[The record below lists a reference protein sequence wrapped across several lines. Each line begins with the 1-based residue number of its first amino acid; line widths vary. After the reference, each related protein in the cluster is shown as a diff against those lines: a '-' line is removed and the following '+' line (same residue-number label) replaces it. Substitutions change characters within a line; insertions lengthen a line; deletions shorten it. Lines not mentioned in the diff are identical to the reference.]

1 MTKTPKTK
9 EVNKFKTLV
18 LFDAHAIL
26 HRAYH
31 AMPDFSTSGGQPSG
45 GLYGLATML
54 MKIINE
60 LKPDYMAACY
70 DREEETFRKQVYKDY
85 KGTRRETDD
94 ALVAQMERSREIFA
108 AFHIPV
114 YDYAG
119 FEADDIIGT
128 IVEQTK
134 DNKDLRV
141 VIASGDMDTLQLV
154 EGDKVT
160 VYTLKKGINDTITY
174 NEKGVVERFGFKP
187 ILLPDYKGLRGD
199 PSDNIIGVPGIGDK
213 TASELVQKFGSIEAI
228 YKKIKKSEQD
238 FKDAGVKVRMIELL
252 KEYEDEA
259 LFSKTLATI
268 RRDAPIKYEVP
279 SQTWREAYTPEGA
292 EKIFTELEFKSLIT
306 RAKNLLT
313 EVSGKAAVNEEGQI
327 VERER
332 EEVLP
337 KDLAIAAWLL
347 NSSLTNPTVGEVE
360 NLVKA
365 KDLTEARDKIFKEL
379 KEKNLT
385 KVYEEIELPLVPII
399 EAAET
404 RGILINIPYLQ
415 SLSKEYQAKADALVE
430 KVYKLAGR
438 EFNLNSPKQL
448 AEVLFDE
455 LKLNVKGLKK
465 TAGGARST
473 RESELLKLAEQ
484 HEVVKLILDY
494 RELQKLLST
503 YIDTIPKLV
512 DQRHRLH
519 THLHQTGS
527 TTGRMSSSNP
537 SLQNIPAREGLG
549 MKIREAFMA
558 TPGYEFVAADYSQ
571 IELRVLAILA
581 KEEALIQIFKEGKD
595 VHSSVA
601 SLVFGVP
608 EAEVTKDM
616 RRKAKVINFGIIY
629 GMGVNALKINLGST
643 REEAQTFYN
652 NYFATFPQIKKYFET
667 VINDA
672 TRKGYT
678 ETYFG
683 RRRYFPELKSKLP
696 FMRAAGERMAMNA
709 PIQGTATADII
720 KIAISKVDQSLRAAN
735 LIDRAHLVL
744 QIHDELIYEVE
755 EAMVKRVQPIIKE
768 AMEGV
773 LNEDVPIIA
782 NLSTGTTW
790 AELK

>member
-1 MTKTPKTK
+1 MKSATK
-9 EVNKFKTLV
+9 NNQNIKTLV

-31 AMPDFSTSGGQPSG
+31 AMPDFATSTGQPSG

-70 DREEETFRKQVYKDY
+70 DRAEETFRKQVYKEY
-85 KGTRRETDD
+85 KGTRAKTDD
-94 ALVAQMERSREIFA
+94 ELVAQMERSREIFA

-114 YDYAG
+114 YDHAG

-134 DNKDLRV
+134 DNPNLRV

-154 EGDKVT
+154 LNDKVV
-160 VYTLKKGINDTITY
+160 VYTLKKGINDTILY
-174 NEKGVVERFGFKP
+174 NEAAVKERFGFKP
-187 ILLPDYKGLRGD
+187 TLLPDYKGLRGD

-213 TASELVQKFGSIEAI
+213 TASELIQKFGSIESL
-228 YKKIKKSEQD
+228 YKKLKKNEQD
-238 FKDAGVKVRMIELL
+238 LKEAGVKVRMIELL
-252 KEYEDEA
+252 KDNEDEA
-259 LFSKTLATI
+259 IFSKTLATI
-268 RRDAPIKYEVP
+268 RRDAPIKFNLP
-279 SQTWREAYTPEGA
+279 SQVWLDTYTPAAA

-306 RAKNLLT
+306 RAKNLLNEIAGKKSEIGAEELEKPEPK
-313 EVSGKAAVNEEGQI
+313 EV
-327 VERER
+327 
-332 EEVLP
+332 P
-337 KDLAIAAWLL
+337 KELALAAWLL
-347 NSSLTNPTVGEVE
+347 DSSLNNPTPDDINRLGGENKILQRLKTE
-360 NLVKA
+360 NL
-365 KDLTEARDKIFKEL
+365 
-379 KEKNLT
+379 NQ
-385 KVYEEIELPLVPII
+385 VYEEIELPLIPII
-399 EAAET
+399 AAAEE

-415 SLSKEYQAKADALVE
+415 SLAKEYRDKADELVK

-448 AEVLFDE
+448 GEVLFDE

-484 HEVVKLILDY
+484 HEIVKFILDY

-503 YIDTIPKLV
+503 YIEAIPKLV

-519 THLHQTGS
+519 THLHQAGS
-527 TTGRMSSSNP
+527 TTGRMSSTNP
-537 SLQNIPAREGLG
+537 NLQNIPAREGLG

-581 KEEALIQIFKEGKD
+581 KEEALIKIFKEGKD
-595 VHSSVA
+595 VHAAVA
-601 SLVFGVP
+601 SLVFGVA
-608 EAEVTKDM
+608 ENEVTKDM
-616 RRKAKVINFGIIY
+616 RRQAKVINFGIIY
-629 GMGVNALKINLGST
+629 GMGVNALKVNLGST
-643 REEAQTFYN
+643 REEAQKFYD
-652 NYFATFPQIKKYFET
+652 NYFATFPQIQKYFDT
-667 VINDA
+667 VISEA

-683 RRRYFPELKSKLP
+683 RRRYYPELKSKLP
-696 FMRAAGERMAMNA
+696 FMRAAAERMAMNA
-709 PIQGTATADII
+709 PLQGTAADLVKLAMI
-720 KIAISKVDQSLRAAN
+720 KADAALRAAN
-735 LIDRAHLVL
+735 LIDRAHFIL

-755 EAMVKRVQPIIKE
+755 EAMVKRVEPIIKQ
-768 AMEGV
+768 AMESV
-773 LNEDVPIIA
+773 LDEVAPIVA
-782 NLSTGTTW
+782 NVSTGTTW

>member
-1 MTKTPKTK
+1 MKSATK
-9 EVNKFKTLV
+9 NNQNIKTLV

-31 AMPDFSTSGGQPSG
+31 AMPDFATSTGQPSG

-70 DREEETFRKQVYKDY
+70 DRAEETFRKQVYKEY
-85 KGTRRETDD
+85 KGTRAKTDD
-94 ALVAQMERSREIFA
+94 ELVAQMERSREIFA

-114 YDYAG
+114 YDHAG

-134 DNKDLRV
+134 DNPNLKV

-154 EGDKVT
+154 EGDKVV
-160 VYTLKKGINDTITY
+160 VYTLKKGINDTILY
-174 NEKGVVERFGFKP
+174 NEAAVKERFGFKP
-187 ILLPDYKGLRGD
+187 ALLPDYKGLRGD

-213 TASELVQKFGSIEAI
+213 TASELVQKFGSIESL
-228 YKKIKKSEQD
+228 YKKLKKNEQD
-238 FKDAGVKVRMIELL
+238 LKEVGVKVRMIELL
-252 KEYEDEA
+252 KDNEDEA
-259 LFSKTLATI
+259 IFSKTLATI
-268 RRDAPIKYEVP
+268 RRDAPIKFNLP
-279 SQTWREAYTPEGA
+279 SQVWLDTYTPAAA

-306 RAKNLLT
+306 RAKNLLNEIAGKKS
-313 EVSGKAAVNEEGQI
+313 EVEAGELEKPEI
-327 VERER
+327 K
-332 EEVLP
+332 EVP
-337 KDLAIAAWLL
+337 KELALAAWLL
-347 NSSLTNPTVGEVE
+347 DSSLNNPTTDDINRLGGEA
-360 NLVKA
+360 NILKRLKA
-365 KDLTEARDKIFKEL
+365 ESLTQ
-379 KEKNLT
+379 
-385 KVYEEIELPLVPII
+385 VYEEIELPLIPII
-399 EAAET
+399 AAAEE

-415 SLSKEYQAKADALVE
+415 SLAKEYRDKADELVK

-448 AEVLFDE
+448 GEVLFDE

-484 HEVVKLILDY
+484 HEIVKFILDY

-503 YIDTIPKLV
+503 YIEAIPKLV

-519 THLHQTGS
+519 THLHQAGT
-527 TTGRMSSSNP
+527 TTGRMSSTNP
-537 SLQNIPAREGLG
+537 NLQNIPAREGLG

-581 KEEALIQIFKEGKD
+581 KEEALIKIFKEGKD
-595 VHSSVA
+595 VHAAVA
-601 SLVFGVP
+601 SLVFGVA
-608 EAEVTKDM
+608 ENEVTKDM
-616 RRKAKVINFGIIY
+616 RRQAKVINFGIIY
-629 GMGVNALKINLGST
+629 GMGVNALKVNLGST
-643 REEAQTFYN
+643 REEAQKFYD
-652 NYFATFPQIKKYFET
+652 NYFATFPQIQKYFDK
-667 VINDA
+667 VISEA
-672 TRKGYT
+672 ARKGYT

-683 RRRYFPELKSKLP
+683 RRRYYPELKSKLP
-696 FMRAAGERMAMNA
+696 FMRAAAERMAMNA
-709 PIQGTATADII
+709 PLQGTAADLVKLAMI
-720 KIAISKVDQSLRAAN
+720 KADAALRAAN
-735 LIDRAHLVL
+735 LIDRAHFIL

-755 EAMVKRVQPIIKE
+755 EAMVKRVEPIIKQ
-768 AMEGV
+768 AMESV
-773 LNEDVPIIA
+773 LDEVAPIVA
-782 NLSTGTTW
+782 NTSTGTTW